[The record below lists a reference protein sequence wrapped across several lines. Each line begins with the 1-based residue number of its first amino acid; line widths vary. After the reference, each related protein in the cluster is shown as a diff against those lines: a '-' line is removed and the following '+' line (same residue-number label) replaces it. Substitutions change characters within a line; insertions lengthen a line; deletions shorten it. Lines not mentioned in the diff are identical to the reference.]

1 MLLADFLQTLKNVVN
16 LFFSLVEAHG
26 LSGVLHSEVD
36 IVLIEFVELRVVS
49 LKKIKCYLLLLFL
62 LLLHFIID
70 KMN

>member
-1 MLLADFLQTLKNVVN
+1 VLLADFLQTLKNVVN